1 MKDIIS
7 KVLSPAV
14 NLWLHSQLD
23 KVEQLQIN
31 ITGTNRQ
38 ILTGYIPGVSLGSIA
53 PVYQGIHLNQV
64 ELTGEN
70 IKINLGQVI
79 KGQPLRLLEP
89 ILVKGK
95 IALEQ
100 TQLNL
105 SLSSDLLTT
114 ALTDLLKSFIKG
126 DYLHNL
132 QINWQNLEIHSDKLI
147 LRAIAIDSQ
156 GTIVT
161 PISWKSGLSLASHR
175 KLLLHPI
182 QIETSSEQITL
193 HNYEVDL
200 GSQVQLENL
209 TLAQGRIDCY
219 GTATIVSE

>member
-1 MKDIIS
+1 MKDIVS

-23 KVEQLQIN
+23 QVEQLQIQ

-38 ILTGYIPGVSLGSIA
+38 ILSGYIPGVFLGSIA

-95 IALEQ
+95 ITLEQ

-105 SLSSDLLTT
+105 SLTSQLLAT
-114 ALTDLLKSFIKG
+114 ALTDLLKSFIK
-126 DYLHNL
+126 DDSLENL
-132 QINWQNLEIHSDKLI
+132 DINWRNLEIKPDKLV
-147 LRAIAIDSQ
+147 LKAIAVDSQ
-156 GTIVT
+156 GAIVT
-161 PISWKSGLSLASHR
+161 PINWKSGLSLASHR
-175 KLLLHPI
+175 KLLLNPI
-182 QIETSSEQITL
+182 QIETKTEQITL

-209 TLAQGRIDCY
+209 TLAQGRIDCH
-219 GTATIVSE
+219 GTARIISL

>member
-14 NLWLHSQLD
+14 NFWLHSQLD
-23 KVEQLQIN
+23 RVEHLEIEIN
-31 ITGTNRQ
+31 GTNRQ
-38 ILTGYIPGVSLGSIA
+38 ILTGYIPGVSLGSVS
-53 PVYQGIHLNQV
+53 PVYQGIHLTQV

-105 SLSSDLLTT
+105 SLTSKLLAT
-114 ALTDLLKSFIKG
+114 ALTDLLKSFVSPNS
-126 DYLHNL
+126 LANL
-132 QINWQNLEIHSDKLI
+132 EISWQNLEIQTDKLV
-147 LRAIAIDSQ
+147 LNAIATDTQ
-156 GTIVT
+156 GQLIT
-161 PISWKSGLSLASHR
+161 PITWKAGLSLARHR
-175 KLLLHPI
+175 KLVLHPLH
-182 QIETSSEQITL
+182 IETNTEEITIS
-193 HNYEVDL
+193 NYEVDL
-200 GSQVQLENL
+200 GSQVRLE
-209 TLAQGRIDCY
+209 TLALTEGRIDCY

>member
-1 MKDIIS
+1 MKDIVS

-23 KVEQLQIN
+23 KVEKLQVQ
-31 ITGTNRQ
+31 ITGTNSQ

-105 SLSSDLLTT
+105 SLSSELLTT
-114 ALTDLLKSFIKG
+114 ALTDLLKSFINNDSFK
-126 DYLHNL
+126 NL
-132 QINWQNLEIHSDKLI
+132 DINWQNLEIKPDKLV
-147 LRAIAIDSQ
+147 LKAIALDSQ
-156 GTIVT
+156 GTMVT
-161 PISWKSGLSLASHR
+161 PITWKSGLSLASHR

-182 QIETSSEQITL
+182 QIETNREQITL

-200 GSQVQLENL
+200 GSQVKLENL
-209 TLAQGRIDCY
+209 SLGQGRIDCS
-219 GTATIVSE
+219 GTATIVSA